1 MFLRFLTRGVSLLRE
16 SLTTVVELIG
26 CALIVAGLAMVS
38 VPVSV
43 IAAGVLA
50 IGISFL
56 VADR

>member
-1 MFLRFLTRGVSLLRE
+1 LRE

>member
-16 SLTTVVELIG
+16 SLTTAVELIG

>member
-1 MFLRFLTRGVSLLRE
+1 VSLLRE

-56 VADR
+56 VAAR